1 MLSLP
6 TTISSQAGK
15 WSVGLL
21 CFIWCEGQQ
30 LLFVRNQTFNGP
42 GKVQCLLL
50 RVLFVWSA
58 DPKRGSHMAGPVELA
73 LVWYQPLVLHPG
85 FLIAPPVFLVSPA
98 LSCQE
103 TVLSAHQ
110 ACAQPPR
117 SDTFVTFEFAFAF
130 AHFHLLRLALRESP
144 SAQCFAIGAQ
154 RQCLHDQH
162 RVDLVA

>member
-1 MLSLP
+1 
-6 TTISSQAGK
+6 
-15 WSVGLL
+15 
-21 CFIWCEGQQ
+21 
-30 LLFVRNQTFNGP
+30 
-42 GKVQCLLL
+42 
-50 RVLFVWSA
+50 
-58 DPKRGSHMAGPVELA
+58 MAGPVELA

-162 RVDLVA
+162 RVDLVALPGNFPDFGCAKRALVLCGLHFREFVLVVVPSFPALWGAEALPAFHWLYKFSW